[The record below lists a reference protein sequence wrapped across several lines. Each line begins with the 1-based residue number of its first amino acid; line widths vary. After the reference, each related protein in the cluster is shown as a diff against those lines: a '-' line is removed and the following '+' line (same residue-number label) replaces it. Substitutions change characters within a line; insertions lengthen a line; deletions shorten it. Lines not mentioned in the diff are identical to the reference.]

1 MDDPLAG
8 RLLIANAG
16 LYDPNFRRAIVL
28 VGHHDDEDG
37 AVGVIL
43 NRPLEVAV
51 AEAVPAL
58 APLVP
63 DGDPVFRG
71 GPVQPSAAVVVADF
85 AEPERAGVI
94 AFGSIGFLPER
105 ADDDISEA
113 IRRARVFAGYA
124 GWGPGQLE
132 AELEEGSWLVLP
144 ATPED
149 VFHREPERLWA
160 DVVPRLGPNG
170 AMLRT
175 LPEDPSLN

>member
-1 MDDPLAG
+1 MEPLAG

-16 LYDPNFRRAIVL
+16 LYDPNFRRTIVL

-63 DGDPVFRG
+63 DGDLVFRG

-85 AEPERAGVI
+85 EEPDRAGVI
-94 AFGSIGFLPER
+94 AFDSIGFLPER
-105 ADDDISEA
+105 SEDDISGA

-132 AELEEGSWLVLP
+132 TELAEGSWLVAP
-144 ATPED
+144 ASAED
-149 VFHREPERLWA
+149 VFHPEPDLLWGE
-160 DVVPRLGPNG
+160 VVTRLGGTG
-170 AMLRT
+170 ALLRT

>member
-1 MDDPLAG
+1 VEPLAG
-8 RLLIANAG
+8 RLLIANAS
-16 LYDPNFRRAIVL
+16 LFDPNFRRTIVL
-28 VGHHDDEDG
+28 VGHHDEDG

-51 AEAVPAL
+51 AEAVPTL
-58 APLVP
+58 ASLVP

-85 AEPERAGVI
+85 SDLDRAGIV
-94 AFGSIGFLPER
+94 AFGSVGFLPER
-105 ADDDISEA
+105 SDGDVAGA

-132 AELEEGSWLVLP
+132 DELAEDSWLVQP
-144 ATPED
+144 ALPED
-149 VFHREPERLWA
+149 VFHRAPDHLWRE
-160 DVVPRLGPNG
+160 VVTRMGAG
-170 AMLRT
+170 AAMLRS

>member
-1 MDDPLAG
+1 MDPLAG
-8 RLLIANAG
+8 RLLIASAG
-16 LYDPNFRRAIVL
+16 LYDPNFRRTIVL
-28 VGHHDDEDG
+28 VGHHDDEGG

-43 NRPLEVAV
+43 NQPLEVAV

-85 AEPERAGVI
+85 AEPDRAGVI
-94 AFGSIGFLPER
+94 AFGSVGFLPER
-105 ADDDISEA
+105 SDDIGEA

-132 AELEEGSWLVLP
+132 SELEEGSWLVLP
-144 ATPED
+144 ATPGD
-149 VFHREPERLWA
+149 VFHREPERLWSE
-160 DVVPRLGPNG
+160 VVTRLGPNG
-170 AMLRT
+170 ALLRT

>member
-1 MDDPLAG
+1 MEPLAG

-16 LYDPNFRRAIVL
+16 LYDPNFRRSIVL

-43 NRPLEVAV
+43 NRPLEIGV

-85 AEPERAGVI
+85 TEPERAGVI
-94 AFGSIGFLPER
+94 AFDSIGFLPEHG
-105 ADDDISEA
+105 DDDISGA

-132 AELEEGSWLVLP
+132 DELADGSWLELP
-144 ATPED
+144 ASAED
-149 VFHREPERLWA
+149 VFHQAPDRLWA
-160 DVVPRLGPNG
+160 EVVARLGGN
-170 AMLRT
+170 AALLRT
-175 LPEDPSLN
+175 LPEDPTLN